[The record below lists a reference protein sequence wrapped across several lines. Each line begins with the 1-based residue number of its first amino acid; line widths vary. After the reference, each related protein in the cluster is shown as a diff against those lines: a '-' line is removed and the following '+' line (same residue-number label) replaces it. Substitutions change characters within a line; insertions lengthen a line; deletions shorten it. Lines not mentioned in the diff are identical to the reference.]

1 MTVRMER
8 HFTWLVLWVLLALQ
22 AGCKEQPKPQPPPPP
37 KVTVAQPVQQ
47 AVTDSLDLTGNTQAI
62 YTVQLVA
69 RVVGYLEKVLF
80 QDGQQVK
87 KGQPLFVIQQ
97 NTYEDNLRQ
106 AEAAVLQYRAQLQWT
121 ESQLTRYSNL
131 IQRNAAARSDV
142 ENWHFQ
148 RDTAAA
154 NLRAAEAQRDLAK
167 LNLDYTLVTAP
178 FDGRMDRRLVDP
190 GNLVGSGG
198 NSTVLAQ
205 INQIDP
211 IYVYFN
217 ISDLDL
223 ARLLK
228 VTRGIP
234 GSTDGRKWPVH
245 AGLPNEDGY
254 PHQGYLDFA
263 AINLTTT
270 TGTLLMRGVLPN
282 ADGKILPG
290 LYTRVRVPLEQRTA
304 LLVPEVAVGHDQQ
317 GAYLLVVN
325 DKNVVERRHVTT
337 GAAVESRRV
346 IATGLTGGEW
356 VDRQRRAE
364 GRAGPAGHPRARGCA
379 RAGGPSLASGEE
391 DGAVISKFFIEH
403 PIFANVIALVTVIVG
418 GLFLYVLPVAQ
429 YPEIV
434 PPTIQ
439 VSTRY
444 PGASAEVVAATIGVP
459 LEQAINGVENSIY
472 MSSTSSSD
480 GSYALTITFDVGTDL
495 DTSLALV
502 QNLAN
507 SALSQLPGGVTAQ
520 GITVR
525 KVSPN
530 ILLVAS
536 LYSEDDRYD
545 ETFFSNYAIIN
556 LQNPLARIQGVG
568 QIRIFGAGPYS
579 MRVWLDPKRLQ
590 TFGLTTQDVLTR
602 HPGTEHRGGGR
613 PDRRP
618 AGPRGSALPVHDQR
632 PRPALRRPRVRRDHD
647 QVGQRHR
654 PPARAPP

>member
-1 MTVRMER
+1 MMAYGGATAVRRIGRVAAWITVSM
-8 HFTWLVLWVLLALQ
+8 LLALQ

-47 AVTDSLDLTGNTQAI
+47 TVTDSLDLTGNTQAI

-106 AEAAVLQYRAQLQWT
+106 AEAAILQYRAQLQWT

-131 IQRNAAARSDV
+131 IQHNAAARSDV
-142 ENWHFQ
+142 ENWLFQ

-154 NLRAAEAQRDLAK
+154 NLRSAEAQRDLAK

-190 GNLVGSGG
+190 GNLVGSGS

-290 LYTRVRVPLEQRTA
+290 LYARVRVPLDEKTS
-304 LLVPEVAVGHDQQ
+304 LMVPEVAIGHDQQ
-317 GAYLLVVN
+317 GSYVFVVN
-325 DKNVVERRHVTT
+325 EKNVVERRSVKT
-337 GAAVESRRV
+337 GPSVNSLRAIDEGLKGTERV
-346 IATGLTGGEW
+346 I
-356 VDRQRRAE
+356 V
-364 GRAGPAGHPRARGCA
+364 
-379 RAGGPSLASGEE
+379 
-391 DGAVISKFFIEH
+391 
-403 PIFANVIALVTVIVG
+403 
-418 GLFLYVLPVAQ
+418 
-429 YPEIV
+429 
-434 PPTIQ
+434 
-439 VSTRY
+439 
-444 PGASAEVVAATIGVP
+444 
-459 LEQAINGVENSIY
+459 
-472 MSSTSSSD
+472 
-480 GSYALTITFDVGTDL
+480 
-495 DTSLALV
+495 
-502 QNLAN
+502 
-507 SALSQLPGGVTAQ
+507 
-520 GITVR
+520 
-525 KVSPN
+525 
-530 ILLVAS
+530 
-536 LYSEDDRYD
+536 
-545 ETFFSNYAIIN
+545 
-556 LQNPLARIQGVG
+556 
-568 QIRIFGAGPYS
+568 
-579 MRVWLDPKRLQ
+579 
-590 TFGLTTQDVLTR
+590 
-602 HPGTEHRGGGR
+602 
-613 PDRRP
+613 
-618 AGPRGSALPVHDQR
+618 
-632 PRPALRRPRVRRDHD
+632 
-647 QVGQRHR
+647 
-654 PPARAPP
+654 